1 MLIEWHGVFVGY
13 RALRLRT
20 ALLLFVGKYD
30 VEIFGWVTY
39 GLLLL
44 FGGGFLRFGVA
55 FFNTVLTKVVI
66 FPRRAR
72 FGRGS
77 RYQKDRLDVLYEGT
91 CLTEDRKSR
100 DFKAI

>member
-1 MLIEWHGVFVGY
+1 MFIEWHGVFVGY

-55 FFNTVLTKVVI
+55 FSLRLSGGTLLL
-66 FPRRAR
+66 
-72 FGRGS
+72 FG
-77 RYQKDRLDVLYEGT
+77 
-91 CLTEDRKSR
+91 C
-100 DFKAI
+100 